1 MGKKGLLE
9 GTEELCCFSKTD
21 QAQKREREKK
31 LLFMHDKNMN
41 NKNNH
46 KHIMTIKTDQ
56 QEHALLVVT
65 LDLICLQLV
74 FLNQL
79 YPA

>member
-1 MGKKGLLE
+1 MDALGFMAKKGLLE
-9 GTEELCCFSKTD
+9 GTGELCCFSKTD
-21 QAQKREREKK
+21 QAQKKEKKK

-56 QEHALLVVT
+56 QEHALLV
-65 LDLICLQLV
+65 
-74 FLNQL
+74 
-79 YPA
+79 